1 VHDDGA
7 EYTVD
12 WDDDDTK
19 LRRQPREVR
28 PKRLVIGSPWL
39 QFASEC
45 QRFGHPPRL
54 NGSPFGTQHLRPLLD
69 VCDAALR
76 RSYTGPRGPDTALQL
91 RSRRLKCA
99 GREGGRAED
108 SQSSWWR
115 GWADWL
121 ESNPA
126 MGCGGGGAERGCGRC
141 RVLRAAGRCLEKLR
155 LAGQMLP
162 PLAGAAAAASFLAA
176 VLTEICL
183 CNVCS
188 GPEMLRR
195 DGRGQAW
202 TCRGWR
208 WLPGTA
214 AGPPSS

>member
-69 VCDAALR
+69 ECDAALR

-99 GREGGRAED
+99 GREGGREGGPKIVNRHGGVAGLT
-108 SQSSWWR
+108 
-115 GWADWL
+115 GWNRILRWAV
-121 ESNPA
+121 A
-126 MGCGGGGAERGCGRC
+126 AV
-141 RVLRAAGRCLEKLR
+141 VLSEAVGDAVCCAR
-155 LAGQMLP
+155 LAGAWRSCGWP
-162 PLAGAAAAASFLAA
+162 
-176 VLTEICL
+176 
-183 CNVCS
+183 
-188 GPEMLRR
+188 
-195 DGRGQAW
+195 GRC
-202 TCRGWR
+202 CRR
-208 WLPGTA
+208 WLVRRPLR
-214 AGPPSS
+214 PFWRPS